1 MTNLWRYNRQ
11 AMLEREAEFHLA
23 ADNCYVPDERAHLRT
38 MALDAH
44 AQAERLTV
52 KIAALEKS
60 P

>member
-1 MTNLWRYNRQ
+1 MTLWEYNLQ

-23 ADNCYVPDERAHLRT
+23 ADNCYVPNERAHLRA

-52 KIAALEKS
+52 KIAEVEKS